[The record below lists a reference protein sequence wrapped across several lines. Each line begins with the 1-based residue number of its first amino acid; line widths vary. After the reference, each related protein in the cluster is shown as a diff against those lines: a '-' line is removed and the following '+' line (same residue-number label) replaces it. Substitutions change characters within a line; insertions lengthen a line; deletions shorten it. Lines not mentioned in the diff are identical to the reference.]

1 MVVTVKAD
9 IGLTRK
15 VVKGVLCACVHM
27 PVCVCVCRCMCVYV
41 PMRASACTCVC
52 VHPQVLST
60 LLFETVSQWPEA
72 HLIRLG
78 WLTS

>member
-1 MVVTVKAD
+1 MKAD

-27 PVCVCVCRCMCVYV
+27 PACVCVCVGACVYMFLCV
-41 PMRASACTCVC
+41 LVHVRAWS
-52 VHPQVLST
+52 PFSVLST
-60 LLFETVSQWPEA
+60 LLFERVSQWPEA